1 MARPSPS
8 PPCVRVVV
16 LSACRNR
23 SKIAEIISLGMPAPL
38 SLTWICDPRGHALET
53 DLDPAAAGRELH
65 RVRQE
70 VPEHLLEAPRSRP

>member
-38 SLTWICDPRGHALET
+38 SLTWTCAREATRSRRTSTRPPRGVNFTAFDRRFQNT
-53 DLDPAAAGRELH
+53 CWRRPGR
-65 RVRQE
+65 
-70 VPEHLLEAPRSRP
+70 P